1 MKGRIQQ
8 VVMTCKPLSKH
19 MATGRALTTESER
32 EYISGK
38 HGEQRRYE
46 AISRVKSRI
55 NQPLTE
61 DIKLFKEHAPK
72 LFDELQEAVCEVDR
86 E

>member
-1 MKGRIQQ
+1 
-8 VVMTCKPLSKH
+8 

-32 EYISGK
+32 EYISGE

-55 NQPLTE
+55 NQPLIE
-61 DIKLFKEHAPK
+61 DIQLFKEHAPK
-72 LFDELQEAVCEVDR
+72 LFDELQEAVCDLDQD
-86 E
+86 